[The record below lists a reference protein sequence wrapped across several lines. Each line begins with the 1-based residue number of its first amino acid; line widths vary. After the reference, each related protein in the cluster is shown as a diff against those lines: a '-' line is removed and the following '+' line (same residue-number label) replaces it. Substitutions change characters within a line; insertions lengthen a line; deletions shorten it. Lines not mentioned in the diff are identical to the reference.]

1 VFGRVID
8 FARERPGT
16 LLAWVLVAHVLLW
29 TIVPALV
36 SRNLQLDLH
45 EGLALGRECQDG
57 YWKHPPLPWWLV
69 ELAYRATGQIDV
81 VYLLGP
87 LASVACLYFVWR
99 LGRDTIGALPALVAV
114 LSLEGLHFLNFS
126 AVKFAHDQLQLP
138 FWALSG
144 WFFYRALTGKK
155 PLDWIAAGTFLAL
168 AFWSKYAAF
177 ALAATFAY
185 VLFFDRDARGAWRSS
200 GPYLMGAAFLIVL
213 APNLW
218 WLATHDFLPFQYVD
232 ARAAKAAHWWQYFTF
247 PVLWSFSQIFFL
259 VPTLALLAIVYL
271 RHRLTRAE
279 VAPFTRRYLTALAL
293 GPFVVVTLAGALT
306 GRLPVAYAA
315 VEIFEPAF
323 NNRVKASRY
332 PGAAVAQVIT
342 ARWHQRFGTPLRY
355 VGGIPSGAGPGEFS
369 ANTVAVLSPDHPHVI
384 VHGLPKLSPWIDR
397 ADLDRRGAV
406 FVWERV
412 EDPPAIPAELKA
424 LFPRLE
430 LQQPLDL
437 PRSGPFS
444 RTEVTLHYAILPPK
458 P

>member
-1 VFGRVID
+1 
-8 FARERPGT
+8 
-16 LLAWVLVAHVLLW
+16 
-29 TIVPALV
+29 
-36 SRNLQLDLH
+36 
-45 EGLALGRECQDG
+45 
-57 YWKHPPLPWWLV
+57 
-69 ELAYRATGQIDV
+69 
-81 VYLLGP
+81 
-87 LASVACLYFVWR
+87 
-99 LGRDTIGALPALVAV
+99 
-114 LSLEGLHFLNFS
+114 
-126 AVKFAHDQLQLP
+126 
-138 FWALSG
+138 
-144 WFFYRALTGKK
+144 
-155 PLDWIAAGTFLAL
+155 
-168 AFWSKYAAF
+168 
-177 ALAATFAY
+177 
-185 VLFFDRDARGAWRSS
+185 
-200 GPYLMGAAFLIVL
+200 MGAAFLIVL

-271 RHRLTRAE
+271 RHRLTRTE
-279 VAPFTRRYLTALAL
+279 VAPFTRRYLTALAV

-306 GRLPVAYAA
+306 GRLPVALWGYPLWIFAPLGLMAWFAPQLGRDWLRHFAAGFLTIFLVLPVAYAA